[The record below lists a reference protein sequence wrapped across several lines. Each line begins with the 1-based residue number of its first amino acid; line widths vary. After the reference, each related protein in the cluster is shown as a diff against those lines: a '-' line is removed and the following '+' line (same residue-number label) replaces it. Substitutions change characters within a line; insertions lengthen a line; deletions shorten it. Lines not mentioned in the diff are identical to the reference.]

1 MTGDVDFE
9 TAMKDPAAR
18 FARPAAIV
26 ADAGLSDAQK
36 IALLRQ
42 WEYDESEIAVATEEG
57 MPGAESALL
66 QEIAAALARLDPG
79 GDETAPTKHRVPPS
93 P

>member
-1 MTGDVDFE
+1 MADGRDFE
-9 TAMKDPAAR
+9 AANKDPAAQ
-18 FARPAAIV
+18 FASPVELV
-26 ADAGLSDAQK
+26 ADAGFSDAEK

-57 MPGAESALL
+57 MPGGESALL
-66 QEIAAALARLDPG
+66 QQIAAALATLDPAG
-79 GDETAPTKHRVPPS
+79 EETAPTKHRVPPS